1 MESHL
6 GDLPIPNGDHVAEEP
21 GKYRDISSICGL
33 GENTAGKYRKRAGK
47 VYRDKFAVGQP
58 LLKNS
63 CRDNRLRRHS
73 RLARSAARKARLK
86 KKGSI
91 FLLLV

>member
-6 GDLPIPNGDHVAEEP
+6 GDLPIPNGDHVAKEP

-47 VYRDKFAVGQP
+47 VYRDKLPLANLFLRILVETFAYGGIAAWHVAP
-58 LLKNS
+58 RVK
-63 CRDNRLRRHS
+63 RALR
-73 RLARSAARKARLK
+73 
-86 KKGSI
+86 KKGQFFFS
-91 FLLLV
+91 F